1 MNLDM
6 NIAETMK
13 NIVAKGIQTE
23 VNSPFSGTGYIT
35 EKLYMLLQLYLQ
47 NKGWNPSIE
56 LLQCFTELKETSM
69 LPSATYLQMLA
80 SRVALDSQGRLI
92 LRENGKIILP
102 FEHFANAVMLKHM
115 NGPHGLHLSLEATV
129 RAVIDSYTI
138 GRDNFG
144 MEKEFIMEV
153 VQNCPNPACRFYKAQ
168 MDLTQSHNKP
178 TYIPEVQPPVP
189 ASTSVPISGSHT
201 SPVSTSASDTL
212 TTNMAPP
219 SQPPP
224 VVNSTPTISP
234 SRPPSVDLTPV
245 FESAV
250 SSKMSQSSS
259 ESPTPTSSTP
269 IPPPSPKPPP
279 KPLTPRQQQQ
289 NKLADFLKANL
300 ENLDSISSANN
311 KDAASDGSWSDDGKR
326 QDAGQEK
333 IIRAFSEIMKNMSRM
348 KSCVRPAMCKPYGK
362 QSEALQKT
370 VIDTIQ
376 LVQSL
381 RSFLPPPHIA
391 VSSWKNEDKHSRLE
405 RKSNSSAGANAM
417 VNAAAA
423 AAAVNANAMVNSNMA
438 NVDDDP
444 MIRNNKPSS
453 RD

>member
-1 MNLDM
+1 MDLNVT
-6 NIAETMK
+6 ETMK

-23 VNSPFSGTGYIT
+23 VNSQFSGTGYIT
-35 EKLYMLLQLYLQ
+35 EKLYMLLQLYIQ

-56 LLQCFTELKETSM
+56 LLQCFTELKESSV
-69 LPSATYLQMLA
+69 LPNATYLQMLA
-80 SRVALDSQGRLI
+80 SRVTLDSQGRLI

-115 NGPHGLHLSLEATV
+115 NGPHGLHLSLEATI
-129 RAVIDSYTI
+129 RAVIESYTI

-153 VQNCPNPACRFYKAQ
+153 VQNCPSAACRYYKAQ
-168 MDLTQSHNKP
+168 LDLTQSHNKP

-189 ASTSVPISGSHT
+189 PSTLVAASVVHT
-201 SPVSTSASDTL
+201 SSSPTVSVDTVVN
-212 TTNMAPP
+212 NMAPP
-219 SQPPP
+219 SQPFLS
-224 VVNSTPTISP
+224 NSTPTRSP

-245 FESAV
+245 FESV
-250 SSKMSQSSS
+250 NSNNKTSHSSS
-259 ESPTPTSSTP
+259 NSPSP
-269 IPPPSPKPPP
+269 INSAPLPPPSPKLPP

-300 ENLDSISSANN
+300 ENLDNMSNVNKEGNN
-311 KDAASDGSWSDDGKR
+311 DSYWSDDGKR
-326 QDAGQEK
+326 QDVGQEK
-333 IIRAFSEIMKNMSRM
+333 IIRAFSEIMKNMNRM

-391 VSSWKNEDKHSRLE
+391 VSSWKNEDKHGRL
-405 RKSNSSAGANAM
+405 KVNSSSSTNTI
-417 VNAAAA
+417 VN
-423 AAAVNANAMVNSNMA
+423 VSSSTNSNVLVNSNIPI
-438 NVDDDP
+438 NVEDSNEI
-444 MIRNNKPSS
+444 IRNSKT
-453 RD
+453 